1 MNYRSTARIYLSFFF
16 TVTGFYRL

>member
-1 MNYRSTARIYLSFFF
+1 MNYRLTARIYLSFFF